1 MTEIEVKIEKKIFH
15 RPQGDLS
22 LLHNVSLL
30 AEKGQIVVVLG
41 ESGCGKSTLLRL
53 IVGLDNSFEGKI
65 LGVQG
70 KENIGMIF
78 QDIRLLPWK
87 TVREN
92 IRFAASSPSRANE
105 TEIDRLLKL
114 VHLAGA
120 GDLLPKE
127 LSGGMAQRVALA
139 RALVNEP
146 EVLLFDEPF
155 SSLDSLTR
163 NTLQTELLQIVHEKD
178 ITCVFV
184 THDLDEAVFLADRIT
199 LISVNHA
206 SASISDEIHLSR
218 PRNRLSLEFANER
231 ARIGNEL
238 SKLTGR
244 KIF

>member
-1 MTEIEVKIEKKIFH
+1 MAKIEVKIEEKVFH

-70 KENIGMIF
+70 KESIGMIF

-92 IRFAASSPSRANE
+92 IRFAASSPSRADE
-105 TEIDRLLKL
+105 MEIDRLLRL

-163 NTLQTELLQIVHEKD
+163 NTLQAELLQIVHEKG

-199 LISVNHA
+199 LISANHA

-218 PRNRLSLEFANER
+218 PRDRLSLEFANER

-244 KIF
+244 KVF